1 VLTGAAVLVAQ
12 DFRSLAGQR
21 LGLIVNQVSMVG
33 DDHLID
39 LVADSPVVELAAV
52 FAPEHGV
59 RGSADAGEAVGDSV
73 DGSTGV
79 PVFSLYGA
87 TRAPTPAMLGDVD
100 VLVYDLQDVGTRFYT
115 YISTMGLAMQAAAR
129 AHVQFVVLDRPDPL
143 GGMTVAGF
151 RRDENQAS
159 FVSQYPIT
167 SAYGMTAGE
176 LATAIKSE
184 GWFDGLADLD
194 LRVVELE
201 GWQRGDRWPA
211 TDLAWLAPSPG
222 LPTFEAALVYSGT
235 VLFETTVLSY
245 GKGTSHPFTTIGAAW
260 VDGEAVA
267 SRLNGLDLPGV
278 VFDPLVFTPDSAL
291 APNPRSAGIELE
303 GIRYRITDV
312 DAFRPVETGVHVLV
326 AFRDHAIDQGAGPIV
341 DRSAMF
347 NLLAGT
353 FRLLSQLR
361 AGASAGEI
369 IDSWADDVR
378 VFEAVRQPYLR
389 Y

>member
-1 VLTGAAVLVAQ
+1 
-12 DFRSLAGQR
+12 
-21 LGLIVNQVSMVG
+21 M
-33 DDHLID
+33 
-39 LVADSPVVELAAV
+39 

-87 TRAPTPAMLGDVD
+87 TSAPTPAMLGDVD

-129 AHVQFVVLDRPDPL
+129 ADVQFVVLDRPDPL

-211 TDLAWLAPSPG
+211 TDLAWLAP
-222 LPTFEAALVYSGT
+222 
-235 VLFETTVLSY
+235 
-245 GKGTSHPFTTIGAAW
+245 
-260 VDGEAVA
+260 
-267 SRLNGLDLPGV
+267 R
-278 VFDPLVFTPDSAL
+278 
-291 APNPRSAGIELE
+291 
-303 GIRYRITDV
+303 
-312 DAFRPVETGVHVLV
+312 
-326 AFRDHAIDQGAGPIV
+326 
-341 DRSAMF
+341 
-347 NLLAGT
+347 
-353 FRLLSQLR
+353 
-361 AGASAGEI
+361 
-369 IDSWADDVR
+369 
-378 VFEAVRQPYLR
+378 
-389 Y
+389 